1 MKISELARA
10 TRTAV
15 GTIRHYEREGLLPE
29 PPRQQDN
36 GYRRYGPADV
46 ERLGLIRQARA
57 LDMSLDEIRVLLALH
72 DTPQAP
78 CDAVNAL
85 LDAHIGHVS
94 ARIQELQ
101 QLEARLQQLRAR
113 CEQAGDAG
121 HCGILAGLASGE
133 PAGQDA
139 APGTGSLHAGVHVG
153 GAHRGHG
160 HTH

>member
-10 TRTAV
+10 TRTPV

-85 LDAHIGHVS
+85 LDEHIGHV
-94 ARIQELQ
+94 AQRIRELRA
-101 QLEARLQQLRAR
+101 LEKELKSLRAR
-113 CEQAGDAG
+113 CATPHSLSE
-121 HCGILAGLASGE
+121 CGILTGIDRAA
-133 PAGQDA
+133 A
-139 APGTGSLHAGVHVG
+139 APLAPTRRRHVH
-153 GAHRGHG
+153 GAH
-160 HTH
+160 

>member
-10 TRTAV
+10 TRTPV

-85 LDAHIGHVS
+85 LDAHIGHV
-94 ARIQELQ
+94 RPM
-101 QLEARLQQLRAR
+101 RLFRVADWPTQRFGRYVCTKLFNQCTQIMCR
-113 CEQAGDAG
+113 
-121 HCGILAGLASGE
+121 
-133 PAGQDA
+133 
-139 APGTGSLHAGVHVG
+139 TNV
-153 GAHRGHG
+153 
-160 HTH
+160 

>member
-10 TRTAV
+10 TRTPV

-57 LDMSLDEIRVLLALH
+57 LDMSLGEIRVLLALH

-94 ARIQELQ
+94 ARILELQ

-121 HCGILAGLASGE
+121 HCGILAGLTTSE
-133 PAGQDA
+133 PAGPDA
-139 APGTGSLHAGVHVG
+139 APGAGSLHAGVHVG

-160 HTH
+160 H

>member
-10 TRTAV
+10 TRTPV

-36 GYRRYGPADV
+36 GYRRYSPADV

-94 ARIQELQ
+94 ARILELQ

-121 HCGILAGLASGE
+121 HCGILAGLATSE
-133 PAGQDA
+133 PAGPDA
-139 APGTGSLHAGVHVG
+139 APGAGSLHAGVHVG

-160 HTH
+160 H